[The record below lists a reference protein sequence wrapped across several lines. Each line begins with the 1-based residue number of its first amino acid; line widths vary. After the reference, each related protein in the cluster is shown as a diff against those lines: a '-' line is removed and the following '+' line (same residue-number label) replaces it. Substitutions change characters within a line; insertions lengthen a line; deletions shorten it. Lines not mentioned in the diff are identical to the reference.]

1 MGRLIKGKTFYNKPW
16 YNSYK
21 AMMDRCY
28 RENASNYANYGGR
41 GIEVCEE
48 WHDIEKFEKWV
59 EESNYEKGLT
69 IDRIDV
75 DGNYEPSNCR
85 WATKKEQ
92 DNNRRN
98 TVYVEYN
105 GECHTISEW
114 AEITGVNRSTLNN
127 RYYRGI
133 RGEKLFE
140 KLESCK
146 GMTWNIVDGRREWEK
161 CV

>member
-1 MGRLIKGKTFYNKPW
+1 MSRLIQGKTFYNKPW
-16 YNSYK
+16 YSSYK
-21 AMMDRCY
+21 AMLDRCY
-28 RENASNYANYGGR
+28 RENACNYANYGGR

-75 DGNYEPSNCR
+75 NGNYEPSNCR

-114 AEITGVNRSTLNN
+114 AEITGINRSTLNN

-146 GMTWNIVDGRREWEK
+146 GMTWIIVDGRREWKK

>member
-1 MGRLIKGKTFYNKPW
+1 MGRLIKGKSFYNKPW
-16 YNSYK
+16 YNSYR

-41 GIEVCEE
+41 GIEVCKE
-48 WHDIEKFEKWV
+48 WHDIENFEKWV
-59 EESNYEKGLT
+59 LKSNYKKGLT
-69 IDRIDV
+69 IERIDV
-75 DGNYEPSNCR
+75 NGNYEPSNCK

-98 TVYVEYN
+98 TVCVEYN
-105 GECHTISEW
+105 GECHTISKW
-114 AEITGVNRSTLNN
+114 AEITGINRSTLNN

-133 RGEKLFE
+133 RGKKLFE
-140 KLESCK
+140 RFEGCK
-146 GMTWNIVDGRREWEK
+146 GKTWEVENGRREWKK